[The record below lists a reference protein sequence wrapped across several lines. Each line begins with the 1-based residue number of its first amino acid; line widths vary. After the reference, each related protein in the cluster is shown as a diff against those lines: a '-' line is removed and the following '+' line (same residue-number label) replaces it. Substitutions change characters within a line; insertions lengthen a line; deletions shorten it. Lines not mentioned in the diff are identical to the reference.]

1 MLQKKNHHIEIDFLP
16 IILIL
21 SPVYAFHLT
30 AGRLFPIYLVTF
42 ILASIQ
48 LLEKVLHRDQLR
60 TVKYLAW
67 ISIKWRVFF
76 IITNNLFS
84 VLAIVTVLIDFFQY
98 LARKV
103 FHCVFFIFLY
113 QVIPWREK
121 LLRICKNTI
130 RRYSTAIIWKHEQ
143 GKFNDTIDE

>member
-60 TVKYLAW
+60 TVRSIWRELASNDAFFFYYYKQ
-67 ISIKWRVFF
+67 SIFGSGNCHRIDRF
-76 IITNNLFS
+76 FS
-84 VLAIVTVLIDFFQY
+84 VSRTKSVPLRFLHFPISSYSMTWEIAQNLQKY
-98 LARKV
+98 HSKV
-103 FHCVFFIFLY
+103 FNCNHMETRT
-113 QVIPWREK
+113 RE
-121 LLRICKNTI
+121 I
-130 RRYSTAIIWKHEQ
+130 
-143 GKFNDTIDE
+143 